1 MLISIYTKAMLFFVT
16 KLLPSTLII
25 LGMPWL

>member
-1 MLISIYTKAMLFFVT
+1 MLIGLYTEAMLFFVT
-16 KLLPSTLII
+16 KLLPTTLII